1 MKRIAAAAST
11 GGSRTLADILA
22 SCSATL
28 FPAGMGRTPV
38 QVTSTDSDGDTPLHV
53 VLRRQ
58 DSAAALLLMS
68 AEWAAALG
76 LKPLARIVSSA
87 AAGVDPRLMGL
98 GPIPA
103 TRKALA
109 RAGLRMADIDLVE
122 INEAFAVQAI
132 ACLRELEIDPAI
144 ADDLKRGAQR

>member
-58 DSAAALLLMS
+58 DSAAALML
-68 AEWAAALG
+68 
-76 LKPLARIVSSA
+76 I
-87 AAGVDPRLMGL
+87 AAGAKVGAVGDMAETPLHIAVRLGDPQVVEALLAAGADPEARSEFGETPRSLA
-98 GPIPA
+98 A
-103 TRKALA
+103 TRGRRMTALLG
-109 RAGLRMADIDLVE
+109 R
-122 INEAFAVQAI
+122 
-132 ACLRELEIDPAI
+132 
-144 ADDLKRGAQR
+144 K